1 MISSVTPGVSQ
12 QGGSTGLGGLGTD
25 LFLELLIA
33 QMQNQNPLEPMD
45 GAALMQQ
52 TSQLANVEA
61 IQAMSEL
68 QSHIVGLSQ
77 FGNATTMIGRVVQ
90 ATDPT
95 LGLIEG
101 EVTGVNAS
109 PTGPMLQIGSRQV
122 SVDDVVRVLAA
133 PSVVSVEEAA
143 ERTSSTVE
151 EVIETATSQGD
162 TS

>member
-1 MISSVTPGVSQ
+1 MISSVTANIAQNSDGA
-12 QGGSTGLGGLGTD
+12 TGLGDLGTD

-61 IQAMSEL
+61 IQSMSEL

-90 ATDPT
+90 AEDPSI
-95 LGLIEG
+95 GLIEG
-101 EVTGVNAS
+101 VVTGVSTS
-109 PTGPMLQIGSRQV
+109 PTGPVLRIGSREV
-122 SVDDVVRVLAA
+122 SVDDVVSVLA
-133 PSVVSVEEAA
+133 E
-143 ERTSSTVE
+143 STV
-151 EVIETATSQGD
+151 VPIEQAAATASSDQESPTSTD
-162 TS
+162 A

>member
-1 MISSVTPGVSQ
+1 MISSVTPSVSQ

-61 IQAMSEL
+61 IQSMSEL

-77 FGNATTMIGRVVQ
+77 FGNATTMIGRIVQ
-90 ATDPT
+90 AADPT

-109 PTGPMLQIGSRQV
+109 PTGPKLQIGSREV
-122 SVDDVVRVLAA
+122 SVDNVVRVLATA
-133 PSVVSVEEAA
+133 SVVSIEDAA
-143 ERTSSTVE
+143 ERSNSTVAD
-151 EVIETATSQGD
+151 VIERVTAPDESP
-162 TS
+162 